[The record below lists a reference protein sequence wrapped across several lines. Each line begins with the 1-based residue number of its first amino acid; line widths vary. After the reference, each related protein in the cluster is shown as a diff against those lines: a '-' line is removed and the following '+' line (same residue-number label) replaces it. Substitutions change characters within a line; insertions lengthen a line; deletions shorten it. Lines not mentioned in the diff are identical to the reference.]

1 MRKPSLFSRFMY
13 VIFKHGFYLYHCN
26 PHADLW
32 VEKRAIAHVKNTAIA
47 QQYVEFVGGEVV
59 EVSDCLVR

>member
-1 MRKPSLFSRFMY
+1 MRKPPLFSRFMY
-13 VIFKHGFYLYHCN
+13 VIFKHGFYLYHFN

-32 VEKRAIAHVKNTAIA
+32 VEKRAIALLMNKAIA

-59 EVSDCLVR
+59 EFGS